1 METMNESWMFNY
13 DDVFFCYHTEE
24 GKVFDKTIDHHM
36 LVFVHSGELTVG
48 TISET
53 LHIRQGGCVFLHRNH
68 TVSIIKQPSPDGE
81 PFRGIFL
88 VFRKSFLKPYYDR
101 HPATELEKNLIEP
114 LPDVVQFSCV
124 ASIKS
129 LFMSMIPYFDTNT
142 KPTPEMM
149 RLKLQEGLLALL
161 QTDERFFPCLF
172 DFTAP
177 WKIDIEDFMNKNYMY
192 DLSLAELARFTGR
205 SLASFKRDFRQFST
219 LSPGRWLTR
228 KRLEVAYNLLTST
241 QMSATDVAYKVGF
254 KNTSHFSTAFRH
266 RYGISPSQVV

>member
-1 METMNESWMFNY
+1 MNTMDESWMVNY

-36 LVFVHSGELTVG
+36 LVFVHSGELTIE
-48 TISET
+48 TKSET
-53 LHIRQGGCVFLHRNH
+53 LHIRKGGCVFLHRNH
-68 TVSIIKQPSPDGE
+68 TVGIIKQPSPDGE

-88 VFRKSFLKPYYDR
+88 VFRKSFLKPYYDC
-101 HPATELEKNLIEP
+101 HPATALEKSRIEP
-114 LPDVVQFSCV
+114 LPDVVMFSSE
-124 ASIKS
+124 ASMKS

-149 RLKLQEGLLALL
+149 HLKMQEGLLALL
-161 QTDERFFPCLF
+161 QTDERFYPCLF

-205 SLASFKRDFRQFST
+205 SLATFKRDFQQFSS
-219 LSPGRWLTR
+219 LSPGRWLTQ
-228 KRLEVAYNLLTST
+228 KRLEVAYGLLAST
-241 QMSATDVAYKVGF
+241 RLSATEVAYKVGF
-254 KNTSHFSTAFRH
+254 KNTSHFSTAFRR
-266 RYGISPSQVV
+266 RYGMPPTQVG

>member
-1 METMNESWMFNY
+1 MDESWMLNY
-13 DDVFFCYHTEE
+13 DDVFFCYHTEK

-36 LVFVHSGELTVG
+36 LVYVHSGELTIG
-48 TISET
+48 TKSDT

-88 VFRKSFLKPYYDR
+88 VFRKSFLKPYYDS
-101 HPATELEKNLIEP
+101 HPAIALEKSCIQP
-114 LPDVVQFSCV
+114 LPDVVMLSSE

-142 KPTPEMM
+142 KPTPEIMH
-149 RLKLQEGLLALL
+149 LKMQEGLLALL
-161 QTDERFFPCLF
+161 QTDERLYPCLF

-192 DLSLAELARFTGR
+192 DLSLTELARFTDR
-205 SLASFKRDFRQFST
+205 SLAAFKRDFKQFSS
-219 LSPGRWLTR
+219 LSPGRWLTQ
-228 KRLEVAYNLLTST
+228 KRLEVAYDLLAST
-241 QMSATDVAYKVGF
+241 RLSATEVAYKVGF
-254 KNTSHFSTAFRH
+254 KNTSHFSTAFRR
-266 RYGISPSQVV
+266 RYGMSPTQVV